1 MRNRS
6 REEIIAEIL
15 WTVLEPRGKTTI
27 MHKSMLSYGQ
37 VQSYLNIMLDRELV
51 QQESGKWVISEKGK
65 TYLRAYKVVRQL
77 LDRHESEFC
86 VNDSL

>member
-15 WTVLEPRGKTTI
+15 WTVLEPRVKTTI

-37 VQSYLNIMLDRELV
+37 VQSYLNAMRERELV

-65 TYLRAYKVVRQL
+65 TYLQAYKVIRHL
-77 LDRHESEFC
+77 LDKPDSEFC
-86 VNDSL
+86 E

>member
-1 MRNRS
+1 VRNRS

-15 WTVLEPRGKTTI
+15 WTVVSPQRKTTI

-37 VQSYLNIMLDRELV
+37 VQSYLSILQDKELV

-65 TYLRAYKVVRQL
+65 TYLGAYKVVREL
-77 LDRHESEFC
+77 LDHEDSEFC
-86 VNDSL
+86 VNDAT

>member
-37 VQSYLNIMLDRELV
+37 VKSYLDIMQDRALV
-51 QQESGKWVISEKGK
+51 RQESGKWVISEKGK
-65 TYLRAYKVVRQL
+65 TYLQAYKVIRQL
-77 LDRHESEFC
+77 LDHSESEFC
-86 VNDSL
+86 ANNAV

>member
-1 MRNRS
+1 MKNRS

-37 VQSYLNIMLDRELV
+37 VKSYLNVMMERELV

-65 TYLRAYKVVRQL
+65 TYLQAYKVVRQL
-77 LDRHESEFC
+77 LNQGESEFC
-86 VNDSL
+86 TNGS

>member
-15 WTVLEPRGKTTI
+15 WTVVEPRGKTTI

-37 VQSYLNIMLDRELV
+37 VQSYLNIMQDRELV
-51 QQESGKWVISEKGK
+51 REESGKWIISEKGK
-65 TYLRAYKVVRQL
+65 TYLQAYKVVHQL
-77 LDRHESEFC
+77 LDHRETEFC
-86 VNDSL
+86 SLESL

>member
-1 MRNRS
+1 MKNRS

-37 VQSYLNIMLDRELV
+37 VQSYLRIMLDRELV
-51 QQESGKWVISEKGK
+51 RQESGKWMISEKGK

-77 LDRHESEFC
+77 LNQHDSEFC
-86 VNDSL
+86 TDESL

>member
-1 MRNRS
+1 MKNRS

-37 VQSYLNIMLDRELV
+37 VKSYLNVMMERELV
-51 QQESGKWVISEKGK
+51 QQDSGKWVISEKGK
-65 TYLRAYKVVRQL
+65 TYLQAYKVVRQL
-77 LDRHESEFC
+77 LNHGNSEFC
-86 VNDSL
+86 TDGS